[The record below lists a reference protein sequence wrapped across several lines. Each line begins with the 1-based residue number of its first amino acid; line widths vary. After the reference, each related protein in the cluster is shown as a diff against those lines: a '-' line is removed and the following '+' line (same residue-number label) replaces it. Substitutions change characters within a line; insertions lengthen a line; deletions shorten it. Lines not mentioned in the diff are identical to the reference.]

1 MILEILE
8 KEEWTNILHE
18 IGQYDCY
25 HTFEYHAI
33 SKQMNEVPKL
43 LVYRSNKTLI
53 ALPILMRPIPN
64 TEFFD
69 CTSVYGYPG
78 PIFNKATYEED
89 FIVFQQCLESYFLS
103 KKVISVFSRLNPFI
117 ENQENTLQ
125 TLGYIE
131 ELGDVVNIDLT
142 KDIDLQRQLFSKT
155 TKRYLNK
162 SRRICYT
169 KKSQSEEDIL
179 TFIDLYYENMDRVNA
194 KKSYYFDK
202 EYFLKMI
209 QSKEFKT
216 EIIYAVLQETDEI
229 ISAAMMMKTNN
240 IVQYHISGTRNDY
253 LHLTPI
259 RLLLDEI
266 RIEGTQENYKYFN
279 LGGGLGSEHDSLFN
293 FKASFSKDYKK
304 FKVWKYIVDENLYD
318 ELTSLKNIKK
328 DEINFFPIYR
338 YGEN

>member
-1 MILEILE
+1 MILEILG

-33 SKQMNEVPKL
+33 SKQMDEIPKL

-117 ENQENTLQ
+117 ENQENALQ

-169 KKSQSEEDIL
+169 KKSQLEEDIL

-194 KKSYYFDK
+194 KKSYYFDR
-202 EYFLKMI
+202 EYFIRMLE
-209 QSKEFKT
+209 SKEFKA
-216 EIIYAVLQETDEI
+216 EVIYAVLQETDEI
-229 ISAAMMMKTNN
+229 ISAAMMMKTND
-240 IVQYHISGTRNDY
+240 IVQYHISGTKNDY

-266 RIEGTQENYKYFN
+266 RIDGTHEGYKYFN
-279 LGGGLGSEHDSLFN
+279 LGGGLGSEEDSLFQ
-293 FKASFSKDYKK
+293 FKASFSKDFKT
-304 FKVWKYIVDENLYD
+304 FKVWKYVVNPSIYNKLAKQNSVESDD
-318 ELTSLKNIKK
+318 VS
-328 DEINFFPIYR
+328 FFPKYR
-338 YGEN
+338 LQSR